1 MLELYSLNVEVDQ
14 NGSIPFN
21 NVDLAKGC
29 TAILTAPGTVQF
41 NKSGVY
47 MVDVDA
53 SITPAAT
60 GTARIQLARNSVL
73 DIGSFSEATAAAD
86 QTTSLGFTSLV
97 QVNKNNNPCDCTTN
111 PTTIQLINTSDTG
124 QASTFPI
131 VRMVVTKIC

>member
-29 TAILTAPGTVQF
+29 TAVLTAPGTVQF

-47 MVDVDA
+47 MVDVSA
-53 SITPAAT
+53 SIAPTAA
-60 GTARIQLARNSVL
+60 GTVSIQLAKNGVL
-73 DIGSFSEATAAAD
+73 ELGSFSVASAAAAS
-86 QTTSLGFTSLV
+86 TVSLGFTSLV

-111 PTTIQLINTSDTG
+111 PTTIQLINTG
-124 QASTFPI
+124 QAGTFPI
-131 VRMVVTKIC
+131 VRMVITKIC